1 MKQKLTACDNRP
13 TPPPHTHPNP
23 PCEVYE
29 QSHVSEE
36 VDPPSLTD
44 NQILI
49 EERIDNYAVTNLPNE
64 ITEMILVSAVKP
76 SKNSTETYHILLE
89 I

>member
-13 TPPPHTHPNP
+13 THAPPPPPHTHPNP

-29 QSHVSEE
+29 QSHVTEE

-49 EERIDNYAVTNLPNE
+49 E
-64 ITEMILVSAVKP
+64 
-76 SKNSTETYHILLE
+76 
-89 I
+89 